1 MPSRSLKA
9 LPAILAAS
17 LIIIGLLAPS
27 AIYCAQDV
35 PTIYP
40 RTSTEAPVKAEAV
53 ELDDEPTL
61 DGRDLEWEGVPEA
74 VVPLWPTVER
84 DPDNQ
89 LGPVDLHL
97 KAGLFGDVL
106 YLRFQWPDPL
116 PNATHLSW
124 VWDFTRN
131 SYRPGSD
138 LEDRLAVR
146 FGWSEGFSACPLAGS
161 PHRADLWLW
170 RAARSNPVG
179 YAVDAVQVV
188 SDSPISGGHPWR
200 LPDGRVRWLAFKLDG
215 GEEFTYTKTY
225 SGYRG
230 DIVPKF
236 IVKKAE
242 KLSGSRMDVEAK
254 GIWLD
259 GFWTLELARSLD
271 TTSPDDVLFRRG
283 EVVELSISAANQ
295 GAGAHESVSP
305 LIKLILPPEDQ
316 KQTAQR

>member
-1 MPSRSLKA
+1 MPNRSLRA
-9 LPAILAAS
+9 LLTILAAP
-17 LIIIGLLAPS
+17 LIAAGLLVQAS
-27 AIYCAQDV
+27 ASPPGEV

-40 RTSTEAPVKAEAV
+40 RASGEATVKAHAV
-53 ELDDEPTL
+53 ELGDEPIL
-61 DGRDLEWEGVPEA
+61 DGRDLEWEEVPEA

-84 DPDNQ
+84 DPDNH

-97 KAGLFGDVL
+97 KAGIYEGVL
-106 YLRFQWPDPL
+106 YLRLRWPDPL

-131 SYRPGSD
+131 SYRPGTD
-138 LEDRLAVR
+138 LEDRLALR
-146 FGWSEGFSACPLAGS
+146 FGWGEGFSACPLAGS

-179 YAVDAVQVV
+179 YAMDAVQVV
-188 SDSPISGGHPWR
+188 SDSPLNDGHPWR
-200 LPDGRVRWLAFKLDG
+200 LPDGSVRWLAFRLDE
-215 GEEFTYTKTY
+215 GEDFTYTKTY

-230 DIVPKF
+230 DIVPQF

-259 GFWTLELARSLD
+259 GFWTLEMARGLD
-271 TTSPDDVLFRRG
+271 TASPDDVPFRRG

-295 GAGAHESVSP
+295 GEGAHESVSP